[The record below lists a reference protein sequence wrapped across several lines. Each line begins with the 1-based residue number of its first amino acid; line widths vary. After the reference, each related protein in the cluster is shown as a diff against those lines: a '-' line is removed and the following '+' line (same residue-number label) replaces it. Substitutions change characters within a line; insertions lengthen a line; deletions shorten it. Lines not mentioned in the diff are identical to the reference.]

1 MTLEQIQ
8 AIIAVVDKKH
18 QLALKQLQRAQ
29 RAETPALMVRLLTD
43 SKYVDKLKLNA
54 ERKLKTVEY
63 WQDVVA
69 NNTYGIYDFAYFGK
83 KFKLNG

>member
-18 QLALKQLQRAQ
+18 QLALKQQQRAQ
-29 RAETPALMVRLLTD
+29 RADTPAQMLRILTD

-63 WQDVVA
+63 WQYVA
-69 NNTYGIYDFAYFGK
+69 DSNTYTMYDFAYFGK